1 VSHSRQAQARHRPRF
16 PQNREFFAIEPGIC
30 EQRIS
35 EQRIC
40 GQRICR
46 GACAAA
52 QRLQAGDAAPQLATQ
67 RTQRFTRPP
76 REAQPFAWRNLAAAD
91 GRKRLPARRGNFC
104 RRTHPGEIDAEPL
117 ARIRSAS
124 RRQDEAQHRPEQIAF
139 APDERGEDAGPRL
152 AQQQPERA
160 AARVADAARPALR
173 IAGMPLREAALR
185 VPGRVPLGVSR
196 ARTRGRR
203 NRIRI
208 NHLKSLDS
216 GLRKQRGTYGMQI
229 GGDIQHWRGPRMGR
243 GYRSHFVLMV
253 GSIKSGCKKSGG
265 RRDRRTLRCQ
275 RSVRAMFVVFF
286 PRAAEGRFCP
296 EAVIGRLPALTKTGC
311 R

>member
-1 VSHSRQAQARHRPRF
+1 MDRRIIDRVSHTRQAQARHRPRF

-67 RTQRFTRPP
+67 RTQRFARPP

-91 GRKRLPARRGNFC
+91 GGERLPDRRGDFC

-139 APDERGEDAGPRL
+139 APDERGERAGPRL

-173 IAGMPLREAALR
+173 VPGMPFREAALCI
-185 VPGRVPLGVSR
+185 PGRVKSR
-196 ARTRGRR
+196 CAKSESGR
-203 NRIRI
+203 
-208 NHLKSLDS
+208 D
-216 GLRKQRGTYGMQI
+216 QRAFQ
-229 GGDIQHWRGPRMGR
+229 RC
-243 GYRSHFVLMV
+243 RSA
-253 GSIKSGCKKSGG
+253 
-265 RRDRRTLRCQ
+265 
-275 RSVRAMFVVFF
+275 RAMFGVRYRGRGPLL
-286 PRAAEGRFCP
+286 PRFR
-296 EAVIGRLPALTKTGC
+296 
-311 R
+311 

>member
-1 VSHSRQAQARHRPRF
+1 MSHSRQAQARHRPRF

-30 EQRIS
+30 EQRI
-35 EQRIC
+35 C
-40 GQRICR
+40 GQRTCR

-67 RTQRFTRPP
+67 RTQRFARPP

-91 GRKRLPARRGNFC
+91 GGERLPDRRGDFC

-117 ARIRSAS
+117 ARIRLAS

-265 RRDRRTLRCQ
+265 RRDRRTRFG
-275 RSVRAMFVVFF
+275 VN
-286 PRAAEGRFCP
+286 AA
-296 EAVIGRLPALTKTGC
+296 
-311 R
+311 